1 MNITYEYRFISHQS
15 LRVLRVGGSS
25 GNKSI
30 AGGGGGTIGTGLGAI
45 ATGAGTLG
53 AVGMLV
59 GKADG
64 LGAFA
69 AAPATFSCVLPNA
82 AIPRTAPIAR

>member
-1 MNITYEYRFISHQS
+1 VNITYEYRAIFHQS

-30 AGGGGGTIGTGLGAI
+30 DGAGGGAIGTGLGAI
-45 ATGAGTLG
+45 GIGAGMLG
-53 AVGMLV
+53 DVGMLG
-59 GKADG
+59 GKD
-64 LGAFA
+64 GAFA